1 MPKQEVSIKTELNLS
16 NEEISRRIREK
27 VNGEDADGRSSG
39 FDSTPIYTVKEF
51 AKELNVS
58 VHTIRY
64 YDKEHLFPYVTRTEG
79 NERMFSKA
87 DFAYG
92 KMILCL
98 RGLGLSIHNCRL
110 FVLDTMEGDDTIT
123 ERLTMLLALQS
134 QLENQI
140 SELNASLKDLQY
152 KIRYYSH
159 LDDIVYFEKMQ
170 GIYKNK
176 NRGTLRNLHEFILR
190 QKKRLF

>member
-1 MPKQEVSIKTELNLS
+1 
-16 NEEISRRIREK
+16 
-27 VNGEDADGRSSG
+27 
-39 FDSTPIYTVKEF
+39 
-51 AKELNVS
+51 
-58 VHTIRY
+58 
-64 YDKEHLFPYVTRTEG
+64 
-79 NERMFSKA
+79 
-87 DFAYG
+87 
-92 KMILCL
+92 MILCL

-190 QKKRLF
+190 QKKRFCRFAKDDKVVL